1 MENRFETF
9 RSDKRIVALQS
20 LQVSYL
26 SIIHKIFYETLK
38 LKNSMCELCMFNL
51 NENMQ
56 LKIVNGF
63 KCGQKVINTPTA
75 KE

>member
-1 MENRFETF
+1 
-9 RSDKRIVALQS
+9 
-20 LQVSYL
+20 
-26 SIIHKIFYETLK
+26 
-38 LKNSMCELCMFNL
+38 MCELCMFNL

-75 KE
+75 KEQHSLLETIAKAVVHAFIHMLTSIDS